1 MMTKPPQRI
10 TQFGGPPEP
19 GSRNVERFYG
29 RCLKMD
35 DKVGSERSLREMAAD
50 LEEAIREWDQFV
62 TELHLLGNT
71 LGGKTDDH

>member
-1 MMTKPPQRI
+1 
-10 TQFGGPPEP
+10 
-19 GSRNVERFYG
+19 
-29 RCLKMD
+29 MD